1 MFVLTEKPSVANDI
15 AAALGDFQKANFPF
29 GSFWKNSHDDII
41 VSAAGHLL
49 ELFQPEDY
57 NPSWKNWNLEDLP
70 IIPENFKYQPI
81 KESFDVLKKIKYCFD
96 HFDSTDFVL
105 ATDAEREGEHIGAL
119 ILNYVG
125 FKHYDTAK
133 RFWVSEALTPDVVK
147 KGFENL
153 KSLSNYESYKKAGL
167 ARARSDWLLGI
178 NISRLL
184 ALSTNTNA
192 FFGRVQTAILGAI
205 YLRDKNIANFKPVPY
220 FQLAVK
226 VQYSGTNFEM
236 LFNKNGEDRFATK
249 EQLAQR
255 CANLKQK
262 TLTVK
267 EIQTER
273 KTENQPQLF
282 NITGLQKY
290 CSNKYHL
297 TPEETLSIAQ
307 ELYEKLKCLSYPR
320 TPSTV
325 LGDDNVELFRT
336 KFELLSVHYP
346 QLAQRCA
353 NKYISPDN
361 KRLFNSAKLQD
372 HHALIPLAVLPA
384 DATEKQKNVYEAV
397 LLRFFQTVMEPHIYE
412 ITTVKAA
419 LPESSDEEFI
429 AKGKAI
435 VQPGWK
441 TTDSETDSEEEIQTL
456 PAGLKKADKLP
467 VIESNILE
475 KETKPKKHYTN
486 ATILALME
494 NPKGEDEN
502 LGKLSGIGTPATRAG
517 IIAKLISR
525 QYIQQKGQQLLITDK
540 GKFIIQTV
548 VKIPCLANLIKISTT
563 TEWEEKLN
571 NEPDNFLDENK
582 DFLKK
587 EIPQIKITDKW
598 ENTSNTIG
606 ECPVCH
612 KGKITEGKKSFF
624 CSEYKNGCKVSIWK
638 DNFCHANITASD
650 VLALISGKATKPK
663 KMKSTKTGK
672 DFTASLKATIEAGN
686 LKILPVF
693 N

>member
-1 MFVLTEKPSVANDI
+1 M
-15 AAALGDFQKANFPF
+15 ALGDFQKASSPF
-29 GSFWKNSHDDII
+29 GSFWKNSRNDII

-49 ELFQPEDY
+49 ELYQPEDY

-96 HFDSTDFVL
+96 NFDSSDFVL

-125 FKHYDTAK
+125 FKHYSTAR

-147 KGFENL
+147 KGFANL
-153 KSLSNYESYKKAGL
+153 KPLSEYESYKKAGL

-178 NISRLL
+178 NVSRLL
-184 ALSTNTNA
+184 AISTNTNA

-205 YLRDKNIANFKPVPY
+205 YLRDKNIAGFKPVPY
-220 FQLAVK
+220 FQLAVTVRTGNSDFK
-226 VQYSGTNFEM
+226 M
-236 LFNKNGEDRFATK
+236 LLNVNGKDRFATK
-249 EQLAQR
+249 EELAQR
-255 CANLKQK
+255 CALNGKSLSV
-262 TLTVK
+262 T

-290 CSNKYHL
+290 CSNVYHF
-297 TPEETLSIAQ
+297 TPEETLAIAQ
-307 ELYEKLKCLSYPR
+307 ELYEALKCLSYPR

-325 LGDDNVELFRT
+325 LGDDNVELFSE
-336 KFELLSVHYP
+336 KFNLLSKSYP
-346 QLAQRCA
+346 QLAQRCE
-353 NKYISPDN
+353 NKYISGEN
-361 KRLFNSAKLQD
+361 KRLFNSSKLQD
-372 HHALIPLAVLPA
+372 HHALIPLASLP
-384 DATEKQKNVYEAV
+384 DNATDKQKKVYEAV
-397 LLRFFQTVMEPHIYE
+397 LLRFFQTVMDVHIYE
-412 ITTVKAA
+412 VTTVKAV
-419 LPESSDEEFI
+419 LPGVTGEEYL
-429 AKGKAI
+429 AKGKSI
-435 VQPGWK
+435 IQTGWK
-441 TTDSETDSEEEIQTL
+441 NSNDENESEEEIQTI
-456 PAGLKKADKLP
+456 PFGLKKDDELKTQKA
-467 VIESNILE
+467 EILQ

-486 ATILALME
+486 ASLLSLME

-502 LGKLSGIGTPATRAG
+502 LGKLTGIGTPATRAS
-517 IIAKLISR
+517 IIAKLIKR
-525 QYIQQKGQQLLITDK
+525 EYIQQKGQQLLITDK

-582 DFLKK
+582 DFLIK

-612 KGKITEGKKSFF
+612 KGKITEGKKSFY
-624 CSEYKNGCKVSIWK
+624 CSEYKNGCQVVIWK
-638 DNFCHANITASD
+638 DNFCHAQITASD
-650 VLALISGKATKPK
+650 AKMLICGKKTKPK
-663 KMKSTKTGK
+663 KMQSKKTGK
-672 DFTASLKATIEAGN
+672 DFSAPLQATIENGN
-686 LKILPVF
+686 LKIQPVF

>member
-1 MFVLTEKPSVANDI
+1 M
-15 AAALGDFQKANFPF
+15 ALGDFQKASSPF
-29 GSFWKNSHDDII
+29 GSFWKNSRNDII

-49 ELFQPEDY
+49 ELYQPEDY
-57 NPSWKNWNLEDLP
+57 NPSWKNWELEDLP
-70 IIPENFKYQPI
+70 IIPEDFKYQPI
-81 KESFDVLKKIKYCFD
+81 EASIDVLKKIKYCFD
-96 HFDSTDFVL
+96 NFDSSDFVL

-125 FKHYDTAK
+125 FKHYSTAR

-147 KGFENL
+147 KGFANL
-153 KSLSNYESYKKAGL
+153 KPLSEYESYKKAGL

-178 NISRLL
+178 NVSRLL
-184 ALSTNTNA
+184 AISTNTNA

-205 YLRDKNIANFKPVPY
+205 YLRDKNISGFKPVPY
-220 FQLAVK
+220 FQLAVTVRTENSDFK
-226 VQYSGTNFEM
+226 M
-236 LFNKNGEDRFATK
+236 LLNVNGKDRFATK
-249 EQLAQR
+249 EELAQR
-255 CANLKQK
+255 CANLNGKSLSV
-262 TLTVK
+262 T

-290 CSNKYHL
+290 CSNVYHF
-297 TPEETLSIAQ
+297 TPEETLAIAQ
-307 ELYEKLKCLSYPR
+307 ELYESLKCLSYPR

-325 LGDDNVELFRT
+325 LGDDNVELFSE
-336 KFELLSVHYP
+336 KFNLLSKSYP

-353 NKYISPDN
+353 NKYISGEN
-361 KRLFNSAKLQD
+361 KRLFNSSKLQD
-372 HHALIPLAVLPA
+372 HHALIPLAPLP
-384 DATEKQKNVYEAV
+384 DNATDKQKKVYEAV
-397 LLRFFQTVMEPHIYE
+397 LLRFFQTVMDVHIYE
-412 ITTVKAA
+412 VTTVKAV
-419 LPESSDEEFI
+419 LPGVTGEEYL
-429 AKGKAI
+429 AKGKSI
-435 VQPGWK
+435 IQTGWK
-441 TTDSETDSEEEIQTL
+441 NSNDENVSEEEIQTI
-456 PAGLKKADKLP
+456 PFGLKKDDELKTQKA
-467 VIESNILE
+467 EILQ

-486 ATILALME
+486 ASLLSLME

-540 GKFIIQTV
+540 GKFFIQTV

-606 ECPVCH
+606 VCPVCH

-650 VLALISGKATKPK
+650 ALALISGKATKPK

-672 DFTASLKATIEAGN
+672 DFTASLKATIEDGN
-686 LKILPVF
+686 LKIQPVF

>member
-1 MFVLTEKPSVANDI
+1 MANDI
-15 AAALGDFQKANFPF
+15 AAALGDFQKVNSPY
-29 GSFWKNSHDDII
+29 GSFWKSSCNDII

-49 ELFQPEDY
+49 ELYQPEDY
-57 NPSWKNWNLEDLP
+57 NPNWKNWKLEDLP
-70 IIPENFKYQPI
+70 IIPDDFEYQPI
-81 KESFDVLKKIKYCFD
+81 EASSDVLKKIKYCFD
-96 HFDSTDFVL
+96 NFDSTDFVL

-119 ILNYVG
+119 ILDYVG

-153 KSLSNYESYKKAGL
+153 KPLSDFESYKKAGL

-178 NISRLL
+178 NVSRLL
-184 ALSTNTNA
+184 AISTNTNA

-205 YLRDKNIANFKPVPY
+205 YMREKNIANFKPVSY

-226 VQYSGTNFEM
+226 VDYSGTNFEM

-290 CSNKYHL
+290 CSNVYHF

-307 ELYEKLKCLSYPR
+307 ELYESLKCLSYPR

-325 LGDDNVELFRT
+325 LGDDNVDLFRD
-336 KFELLSVHYP
+336 KFNLLSKSYP

-353 NKYISPDN
+353 NKYISGDN

-397 LLRFFQTVMEPHIYE
+397 LLRFFQTVMEPYIYE

-441 TTDSETDSEEEIQTL
+441 TTDRETDSEEEIQAL

-486 ATILALME
+486 ASLLSLME

-502 LGKLSGIGTPATRAG
+502 LGKLTGIGTPATRAS
-517 IIAKLISR
+517 IIAKLLKR
-525 QYIQQKGQQLLITDK
+525 EYIQQKGQQLLITDK

-548 VKIPCLANLIKISTT
+548 TKIPCLANLIKISTT
-563 TEWEEKLN
+563 TEWEEKLK
-571 NEPDNFLDENK
+571 ETPDSFLEQNAE
-582 DFLKK
+582 FLRT
-587 EIPQIKITDKW
+587 EIPKIKIEDKW
-598 ENTSNTIG
+598 QNDIESLG
-606 ECPVCH
+606 VCPICH
-612 KGKITEGKKSFF
+612 KGNIIEGKKSFY
-624 CSEYKNGCKVSIWK
+624 CTEYKAGCKAVIWK
-638 DNFCHANITASD
+638 DNICHAQITASD
-650 VLALISGKATKPK
+650 AKMLLSGKKTKPK
-663 KMKSTKTGK
+663 KMQSYKTGK
-672 DFTASLKATIEAGN
+672 EFSAALQATIENGN
-686 LKILPVF
+686 LKIQIVF

>member
-1 MFVLTEKPSVANDI
+1 M
-15 AAALGDFQKANFPF
+15 ALGDFIKASSPF
-29 GSFWKNSHDDII
+29 GSFWKNSRNDII

-57 NPSWKNWNLEDLP
+57 NPEWKNWKLEDLP
-70 IIPENFKYQPI
+70 IIPEDFKYQPI
-81 KESFDVLKKIKYCFD
+81 EASIDVLKKIKYCFD
-96 HFDSTDFVL
+96 NFDSSDFVL

-125 FKHYDTAK
+125 FKHYSTAR

-153 KSLSNYESYKKAGL
+153 KPLSEYESYKKAGL

-178 NISRLL
+178 NVSRLL
-184 ALSTNTNA
+184 AISTNTNA

-205 YLRDKNIANFKPVPY
+205 YLRDKNIAGFKPVPY
-220 FQLAVK
+220 FQLAVTVRTGNSDFK
-226 VQYSGTNFEM
+226 M
-236 LFNKNGEDRFATK
+236 LLNVNGKDRFATK
-249 EQLAQR
+249 EELAQR
-255 CANLKQK
+255 CANLNGKSLSV
-262 TLTVK
+262 T

-290 CSNKYHL
+290 CSNVYHF
-297 TPEETLSIAQ
+297 TPEETLAIAQ
-307 ELYEKLKCLSYPR
+307 ELYESFKCLSYPR

-325 LGDDNVELFRT
+325 LGDDNVELFSE
-336 KFELLSVHYP
+336 KFNLLSKSYP

-353 NKYISPDN
+353 NKYISGEN
-361 KRLFNSAKLQD
+361 KRLFNSSKLQD
-372 HHALIPLAVLPA
+372 HHALIPLAPLP
-384 DATEKQKNVYEAV
+384 DNATDKQKKVYEAV
-397 LLRFFQTVMEPHIYE
+397 LLRFFQTVMDVHIYE
-412 ITTVKAA
+412 VTTVKAV
-419 LPESSDEEFI
+419 LPGVTGEEYL
-429 AKGKAI
+429 AKGKSI
-435 VQPGWK
+435 IQTGWK
-441 TTDSETDSEEEIQTL
+441 NSNDENESEEEIQTI
-456 PAGLKKADKLP
+456 PFGLKKDDELKTQKA
-467 VIESNILE
+467 EILQ

-486 ATILALME
+486 ASLLSLME

-502 LGKLSGIGTPATRAG
+502 LGKLTGIGTPATRAS
-517 IIAKLISR
+517 IIAKLIKR
-525 QYIQQKGQQLLITDK
+525 EYIQQKGQQLLITDK

-582 DFLKK
+582 DFLIK

-598 ENTSNTIG
+598 ENTSNTIS

-612 KGKITEGKKSFF
+612 KGKITEGKKSFY
-624 CSEYKNGCKVSIWK
+624 CSEYKNGCQVVIWK
-638 DNFCHANITASD
+638 DNFCHAQITASD
-650 VLALISGKATKPK
+650 AKMLICGKKTKLK
-663 KMKSTKTGK
+663 KMQSKKTGK
-672 DFTASLKATIEAGN
+672 DFSAPLQATIENGN
-686 LKILPVF
+686 LKIQPVF

>member
-1 MFVLTEKPSVANDI
+1 M
-15 AAALGDFQKANFPF
+15 ALGDFQKASSPF
-29 GSFWKNSHDDII
+29 GSFWKNSRNDII

-49 ELFQPEDY
+49 ELYQPEDY

-81 KESFDVLKKIKYCFD
+81 KESLDVLKKIKYCFD
-96 HFDSTDFVL
+96 NFDSSDFVL

-125 FKHYDTAK
+125 FKHYSTAR

-147 KGFENL
+147 KGFANL
-153 KSLSNYESYKKAGL
+153 KPLSEYESYKKAGL

-178 NISRLL
+178 NVSRLL
-184 ALSTNTNA
+184 AISTNTNA

-205 YLRDKNIANFKPVPY
+205 YLRDKNIAGFKPVPY
-220 FQLAVK
+220 FQLAVTVRTGNSDFK
-226 VQYSGTNFEM
+226 M
-236 LFNKNGEDRFATK
+236 LLNVNGKDRFVTK
-249 EQLAQR
+249 EELAQR
-255 CANLKQK
+255 CANLNGKSLSV
-262 TLTVK
+262 T

-297 TPEETLSIAQ
+297 TPEETLAIAQ
-307 ELYEKLKCLSYPR
+307 ELYESLKCLSYPR

-325 LGDDNVELFRT
+325 LGDDNVELFSE
-336 KFELLSVHYP
+336 KFNLLSKSYP

-353 NKYISPDN
+353 NKYISGEN
-361 KRLFNSAKLQD
+361 KRLFNSSKLQD
-372 HHALIPLAVLPA
+372 HHALIPLAPLP
-384 DATEKQKNVYEAV
+384 DNATDKQKKVYEAV
-397 LLRFFQTVMEPHIYE
+397 LLRFFQTVMDVHIYE
-412 ITTVKAA
+412 VTTVKAV
-419 LPESSDEEFI
+419 LPGVTGEEYL
-429 AKGKAI
+429 AKGKSI
-435 VQPGWK
+435 IQTGWK
-441 TTDSETDSEEEIQTL
+441 DSNDENESEEEIQTI
-456 PAGLKKADKLP
+456 PVGLKKDDELKTQKA
-467 VIESNILE
+467 EILQ

-486 ATILALME
+486 ASLLSLME

-502 LGKLSGIGTPATRAG
+502 LGKLTGIGTPATRAS
-517 IIAKLISR
+517 IIAKLIKR
-525 QYIQQKGQQLLITDK
+525 EYIQQKGQQLLITDK

-582 DFLKK
+582 DFLIK

-606 ECPVCH
+606 VCPVCH
-612 KGKITEGKKSFF
+612 KGKITEGKKSFY
-624 CSEYKNGCKVSIWK
+624 CSEYKNGCQAVIWK
-638 DNFCHANITASD
+638 DNFCHAQITASD
-650 VLALISGKATKPK
+650 AKMLICGKKTKPK
-663 KMKSTKTGK
+663 KMQSKKTGK
-672 DFTASLKATIEAGN
+672 DFSAPLQATIENGN
-686 LKILPVF
+686 LKIQPVF

>member
-1 MFVLTEKPSVANDI
+1 M
-15 AAALGDFQKANFPF
+15 ALGDFQKASSPF
-29 GSFWKNSHDDII
+29 GSFWKNSRNDII

-49 ELFQPEDY
+49 ELYQPEDY
-57 NPSWKNWNLEDLP
+57 KPSWKNWKLEDLP
-70 IIPENFKYQPI
+70 IIPEDFKYQPI
-81 KESFDVLKKIKYCFD
+81 EASIDVLKKIKYCFD
-96 HFDSTDFVL
+96 NFDSSDFVL

-125 FKHYDTAK
+125 FKHYSTAR

-147 KGFENL
+147 KGFANL
-153 KSLSNYESYKKAGL
+153 KPLSEYESYKKAGL

-178 NISRLL
+178 NVSRLL
-184 ALSTNTNA
+184 AISTNTNA

-205 YLRDKNIANFKPVPY
+205 YLRDKNIAGFKPVPY
-220 FQLAVK
+220 FQLAVNVRTGNSDFK
-226 VQYSGTNFEM
+226 M
-236 LFNKNGEDRFATK
+236 LLNVNGKDRFATK
-249 EQLAQR
+249 EELAQR
-255 CANLKQK
+255 CANLNRKSLSV
-262 TLTVK
+262 T

-290 CSNKYHL
+290 CSNVYHF
-297 TPEETLSIAQ
+297 TPEETLAIAQ
-307 ELYEKLKCLSYPR
+307 ELYESFKCLSYPR

-325 LGDDNVELFRT
+325 LGDDNVELFSE
-336 KFELLSVHYP
+336 KFNLLSKSYP

-353 NKYISPDN
+353 NKYISGEN
-361 KRLFNSAKLQD
+361 KRLFNSSKLQD
-372 HHALIPLAVLPA
+372 HHALIPLAPLP
-384 DATEKQKNVYEAV
+384 DNATDKQKKVYEAV
-397 LLRFFQTVMEPHIYE
+397 LLRFFQTVMDVHIYE
-412 ITTVKAA
+412 VTTVKAV
-419 LPESSDEEFI
+419 LPGVTGEEYL
-429 AKGKAI
+429 AKGKSI
-435 VQPGWK
+435 IQTGWK
-441 TTDSETDSEEEIQTL
+441 NSNDENESEEEIQTI
-456 PAGLKKADKLP
+456 PFGLKKDDELKTQKA
-467 VIESNILE
+467 EILQ

-486 ATILALME
+486 ASLLSLME

-606 ECPVCH
+606 VCPVCH

-650 VLALISGKATKPK
+650 ALALISGKATKPK

-672 DFTASLKATIEAGN
+672 DFTASLKATIEDGN
-686 LKILPVF
+686 LKIQPVF

>member
-1 MFVLTEKPSVANDI
+1 M
-15 AAALGDFQKANFPF
+15 ALGDFQKASSPF
-29 GSFWKNSHDDII
+29 GSFWKNSRNDII

-49 ELFQPEDY
+49 ELYQPEDY

-96 HFDSTDFVL
+96 NFDSSDFVL

-125 FKHYDTAK
+125 FKHYSTAR

-147 KGFENL
+147 KGFANL
-153 KSLSNYESYKKAGL
+153 KPLSEYESYKKAGL

-178 NISRLL
+178 NVSRLL
-184 ALSTNTNA
+184 AISTNTNA

-205 YLRDKNIANFKPVPY
+205 YLRDKNISGFKPVPY
-220 FQLAVK
+220 FQLAVTVRTENSDFK
-226 VQYSGTNFEM
+226 M
-236 LFNKNGEDRFATK
+236 LLNVNGKDRFATK
-249 EQLAQR
+249 EELAQR
-255 CANLKQK
+255 CALNGKSLSV
-262 TLTVK
+262 T

-290 CSNKYHL
+290 CSNVYHF
-297 TPEETLSIAQ
+297 TPEETLAIAQ
-307 ELYEKLKCLSYPR
+307 ELYESLKCLSYPR

-325 LGDDNVELFRT
+325 LGDDNVELFSE
-336 KFELLSVHYP
+336 KFNLLSKSYP
-346 QLAQRCA
+346 QLAQRCE
-353 NKYISPDN
+353 NKYISGEN
-361 KRLFNSAKLQD
+361 KRLFNSSKLQD
-372 HHALIPLAVLPA
+372 HHALIPLAPLPEA
-384 DATEKQKNVYEAV
+384 ATDKQKKVYEAV
-397 LLRFFQTVMEPHIYE
+397 LLRFFQTVMDVHIYE
-412 ITTVKAA
+412 VTTVKAV
-419 LPESSDEEFI
+419 LPGVTGEEYL
-429 AKGKAI
+429 AKGKSI
-435 VQPGWK
+435 IQTGWK
-441 TTDSETDSEEEIQTL
+441 NSNDENESEEEIQTI
-456 PAGLKKADKLP
+456 PFGLKKDDELKTQKA
-467 VIESNILE
+467 EILQ

-486 ATILALME
+486 ASLLSLME

-502 LGKLSGIGTPATRAG
+502 LGKLTGIGTPATRAS
-517 IIAKLISR
+517 IIAKLIKR
-525 QYIQQKGQQLLITDK
+525 EYIQQKGQQLLITDK

-612 KGKITEGKKSFF
+612 KGKITEGKKSF
-624 CSEYKNGCKVSIWK
+624 Y
-638 DNFCHANITASD
+638 
-650 VLALISGKATKPK
+650 
-663 KMKSTKTGK
+663 
-672 DFTASLKATIEAGN
+672 
-686 LKILPVF
+686 
-693 N
+693 

>member
-1 MFVLTEKPSVANDI
+1 MANDI
-15 AAALGDFQKANFPF
+15 AMALGDFQKASSPF
-29 GSFWKNSHDDII
+29 GSFWKNSRNDII

-49 ELFQPEDY
+49 ELYQPEDY

-96 HFDSTDFVL
+96 NFDSSDFVL

-125 FKHYDTAK
+125 FKHYSTAR

-147 KGFENL
+147 KGFANL
-153 KSLSNYESYKKAGL
+153 KPLSEYESYKKAGL

-178 NISRLL
+178 NVSRLL
-184 ALSTNTNA
+184 AISTNTNA

-205 YLRDKNIANFKPVPY
+205 YLRDKNIAGFKPVPY
-220 FQLAVK
+220 FQLAVTVRTGNSDFK
-226 VQYSGTNFEM
+226 M
-236 LFNKNGEDRFATK
+236 LLNVNGKDRFATK
-249 EQLAQR
+249 EELAQR
-255 CANLKQK
+255 CALNGKSLSV
-262 TLTVK
+262 T

-290 CSNKYHL
+290 CSNVYHF
-297 TPEETLSIAQ
+297 TPEETLAIAQ
-307 ELYEKLKCLSYPR
+307 ELYEALKCLSYPR

-325 LGDDNVELFRT
+325 LGDDNVELFSE
-336 KFELLSVHYP
+336 KFNLLSKSYP
-346 QLAQRCA
+346 QLAQRCE
-353 NKYISPDN
+353 NKYISGEN
-361 KRLFNSAKLQD
+361 KRLFNSSKLQD
-372 HHALIPLAVLPA
+372 HHALIPLAPLPEA
-384 DATEKQKNVYEAV
+384 ATDKQKKVYEAV
-397 LLRFFQTVMEPHIYE
+397 LLRFFQTVMDVHIYE
-412 ITTVKAA
+412 VTTVKAV
-419 LPESSDEEFI
+419 LPGVTGEEYL
-429 AKGKAI
+429 AKGKSI
-435 VQPGWK
+435 IQTGWK
-441 TTDSETDSEEEIQTL
+441 NSNDENESEEEIQTI
-456 PAGLKKADKLP
+456 PFGLKKDDELKTQKA
-467 VIESNILE
+467 EILQ

-486 ATILALME
+486 ASLLSLME

-502 LGKLSGIGTPATRAG
+502 LGKLTGIGTPATRAS
-517 IIAKLISR
+517 IIAKLIKR
-525 QYIQQKGQQLLITDK
+525 EYIQQKGQQLLITDK

-582 DFLKK
+582 DFLLK

-612 KGKITEGKKSFF
+612 KGKITEGKKSFY
-624 CSEYKNGCKVSIWK
+624 CSEYKNGCQVVIWK
-638 DNFCHANITASD
+638 DNFCHAQITASD
-650 VLALISGKATKPK
+650 AKMLICGKKTKPK
-663 KMKSTKTGK
+663 KMQSKKTGK
-672 DFTASLKATIEAGN
+672 DFSAPLQATIENGN
-686 LKILPVF
+686 LKIQPVF

>member
-1 MFVLTEKPSVANDI
+1 M
-15 AAALGDFQKANFPF
+15 ALGDFQKASSPF
-29 GSFWKNSHDDII
+29 GSFWKNSRNDII

-49 ELFQPEDY
+49 ELYQPEDY
-57 NPSWKNWNLEDLP
+57 NPSWKNWKLEELP
-70 IIPENFKYQPI
+70 IIPEDFKYQPI
-81 KESFDVLKKIKYCFD
+81 EASIDVLKKIKYCFD
-96 HFDSTDFVL
+96 NFDSSDFVL

-125 FKHYDTAK
+125 FKHYSTAR

-147 KGFENL
+147 KGFANL
-153 KSLSNYESYKKAGL
+153 KPLSEYESYKKAGL

-205 YLRDKNIANFKPVPY
+205 YLRDKNISGFKPVPY
-220 FQLAVK
+220 FQLAVTVRTENSDFK
-226 VQYSGTNFEM
+226 M
-236 LFNKNGEDRFATK
+236 LLNVNGKDRFATK
-249 EQLAQR
+249 EELAQR
-255 CANLKQK
+255 CANLNGKSLSV
-262 TLTVK
+262 T

-290 CSNKYHL
+290 CSNVYHF
-297 TPEETLSIAQ
+297 TPEETLAIAQ
-307 ELYEKLKCLSYPR
+307 ELYESLKCLSYPR

-325 LGDDNVELFRT
+325 LGDDNVELFSE
-336 KFELLSVHYP
+336 KFNLLSKSYP

-353 NKYISPDN
+353 NKYISGEN
-361 KRLFNSAKLQD
+361 KRLFNSSKLQD
-372 HHALIPLAVLPA
+372 HHALIPLAPLPEA
-384 DATEKQKNVYEAV
+384 ATDKQKKVYEAV
-397 LLRFFQTVMEPHIYE
+397 LLRFFQTVMDVHIYE
-412 ITTVKAA
+412 VTTVKAV
-419 LPESSDEEFI
+419 LPGVTGEEYL
-429 AKGKAI
+429 AKGKSI
-435 VQPGWK
+435 IQTGWK
-441 TTDSETDSEEEIQTL
+441 NSNDENESEEEIQTI
-456 PAGLKKADKLP
+456 PFGLKKDDELKTQKA
-467 VIESNILE
+467 EILQ

-486 ATILALME
+486 ASLLSLME

-502 LGKLSGIGTPATRAG
+502 LGKLTGIGTPATRAS
-517 IIAKLISR
+517 IIAKLIKR
-525 QYIQQKGQQLLITDK
+525 EYIQQKGQQLLITDK

-548 VKIPCLANLIKISTT
+548 IKIPCLANLIKISTT

-582 DFLKK
+582 EFLKK

-606 ECPVCH
+606 VCPVCH
-612 KGKITEGKKSFF
+612 KGKITEGKKSFY
-624 CSEYKNGCKVSIWK
+624 CSEYKNGCQAVIWK
-638 DNFCHANITASD
+638 DNFCHAQITASD
-650 VLALISGKATKPK
+650 AKMLICGKKTKPK
-663 KMKSTKTGK
+663 KMQSKKTGK
-672 DFTASLKATIEAGN
+672 DFSAPLQATIENGN
-686 LKILPVF
+686 LKIQPVF